1 VHYFIRNTCVQ
12 ILRQLRE
19 SWREDKL
26 LGDERK
32 LCHSISLGGM
42 LCSSGGL
49 RNPQERDV
57 ADKGFQLKVNSEDNI
72 ELILLQDLEMISEQR
87 PLDFYEL
94 EELWS

>member
-1 VHYFIRNTCVQ
+1 
-12 ILRQLRE
+12 
-19 SWREDKL
+19 
-26 LGDERK
+26 
-32 LCHSISLGGM
+32 M

-94 EELWS
+94 EELWSLSSMISTLQQCKRYMQALSANPHAKRPRLRFCGT